1 MSSLHFRFIRPCPP
15 INQQS
20 ATEEPKK
27 SNISEAHIS
36 KGGRVSTAC
45 KDCQRRRTKC
55 TGGSPCVECKKRR
68 SVCIFDE
75 SSDKRRKSYSM
86 RMERQLQFYREVL
99 DGLFEAIR
107 TAPDN
112 DVQRLIEVIRSAQ
125 SVIEVQREVAHVLEA
140 KSLPRPA
147 R

>member
-1 MSSLHFRFIRPCPP
+1 M
-15 INQQS
+15 
-20 ATEEPKK
+20 
-27 SNISEAHIS
+27 
-36 KGGRVSTAC
+36 
-45 KDCQRRRTKC
+45 
-55 TGGSPCVECKKRR
+55 ECKKRR

-112 DVQRLIEVIRSAQ
+112 DLQRLIEVIRSAQ